1 MTSARLS
8 STPRGHTG
16 KRLLECH
23 RHGVLGCFDHTVV
36 GRAGEAGS
44 RPQLRSDSRAELG
57 SVWATCGRV
66 SGCPE
71 LPGSGPGQPE
81 GPGGG
86 AQPVLKHERMLCSS
100 RPFGTGRSLAQTC
113 HSQQFLGT
121 ISQKKTLAL
130 VSHETSWCQE
140 PEEILRSGFVFTER
154 PENLWDAHR
163 TCALALPHSCPQP
176 QGCPACKLAPRNG
189 RGAVQFRSRP
199 EGRGAFG
206 RRPARRRPHAPA

>member
-1 MTSARLS
+1 MITPSLEGLERQAPGHNSAVTLGLS
-8 STPRGHTG
+8 W
-16 KRLLECH
+16 
-23 RHGVLGCFDHTVV
+23 GVC
-36 GRAGEAGS
+36 GRPAAGS
-44 RPQLRSDSRAELG
+44 RGAQSFPGAGRG
-57 SVWATCGRV
+57 SQRDR
-66 SGCPE
+66 
-71 LPGSGPGQPE
+71 
-81 GPGGG
+81 GG

-176 QGCPACKLAPRNG
+176 QGCPACKLTLRNG

-206 RRPARRRPHAPA
+206 RRPARQRPRAPA